1 MMRLSRILAV
11 VMFLLLLPSVVSAQW
26 WWGSQF
32 FDESGVNFTPQGAST
47 RARGMGNAYLALS
60 DDVAGATWNPAG
72 AAYMP
77 EGQATLEFLTNTT
90 TMDYSG
96 TATNGNPRDY
106 QYETNDG
113 IFNNFG
119 YISPVRFYH
128 RDFAIGINYYRMADF
143 SKEYDINDDD
153 YQSEYY
159 MKFGL
164 EVIKLTAATQV
175 IPNIALGV
183 NGNIYIRGF
192 TEDYL
197 QTYPG
202 AYEVIGSDTTRS
214 PYHVENKASYSGVNF
229 DIGLQGRFG
238 ALSLGAV
245 LNTPYT
251 LTQESTLKQAI
262 VVPHY
267 GEQGTYVNSDL
278 EIDFPIGIGVGAA
291 YTANNLTVSADYSM
305 HQFSE
310 TRWSMHPIFVD
321 ASYTFFEPY
330 DPTDPNVEVNPYWE
344 DINQYRIGAEYML
357 NISRFG
363 VPLRAGYRNDPKVYS
378 DKQLIYGI
386 ETTETGE
393 RQYSIPLGT
402 DTEVGNSE
410 TYDQVVG
417 YIVSLGTGLK
427 YKNFWLDFAYEF
439 GSAEQEITSIFAEIE
454 DIDDDGTIE
463 WGNVITENQETIEEN
478 PSRLFITLSMTF

>member
-1 MMRLSRILAV
+1 MKLSRILAV
-11 VMFLLLLPSVVSAQW
+11 VILILSLPSVVWAQW

-32 FDESGVNFTPQGAST
+32 FDEAGVNFTPQGAST

-77 EGQATLEFLTNTT
+77 EDQATLEFLTNAT
-90 TMDYSG
+90 TMDYSR
-96 TATNGNPRDY
+96 TATAGSSRDY

-113 IFNNFG
+113 IFSSFG

-128 RDFAIGINYYRMADF
+128 RDFAIGLNYYRMSDF

-159 MKFGL
+159 MNFGL

-183 NGNIYIRGF
+183 NGNFYIRGF
-192 TEDYL
+192 TENYL
-197 QTYPG
+197 QSYPG

-214 PYHVENKASYSGVNF
+214 PYHVENRASFSGVNF

-238 ALSLGAV
+238 GLSIGAV

-251 LTQESTLKQAI
+251 LTQESTLKRAI
-262 VVPHY
+262 IVPHY
-267 GEQGTYVNSDL
+267 GERGIYLNSDL

-291 YTANNLTVSADYSM
+291 YTANNLTLSADYSM

-310 TRWSMHPIFVD
+310 TRWTMHPIFID
-321 ASYTFFEPY
+321 AYYTFFEPY
-330 DPTDPNVEVNPYWE
+330 DPTDPNVEVNPHWE

-357 NISRFG
+357 NIGRFR

-378 DKQLIYGI
+378 DKQLVYGI
-386 ETTETGE
+386 QTTDIGNLEFP
-393 RQYSIPLGT
+393 IPLGT
-402 DTEVGNSE
+402 NTPVGDSK
-410 TYDQVVG
+410 TFDQVEG
-417 YIVSLGTGLK
+417 YIIALGTGVQ
-427 YKNFWLDFAYEF
+427 YRNFWLDFAYEF
-439 GSAEQEITSIFAEIE
+439 GSAEQQITSIFAEIE
-454 DIDDDGTIE
+454 DIEDDGTMQ
-463 WGNVITENQETIEEN
+463 WGEVTETRSETIEEN
-478 PSRLFITLSMTF
+478 PSRLFITLTMTF